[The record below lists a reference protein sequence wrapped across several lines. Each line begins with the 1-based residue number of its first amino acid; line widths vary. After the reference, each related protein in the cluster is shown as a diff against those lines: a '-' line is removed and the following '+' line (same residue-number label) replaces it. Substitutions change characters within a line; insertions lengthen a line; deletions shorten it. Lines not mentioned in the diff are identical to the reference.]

1 MNKVIKSIAVVG
13 CGWLGLP
20 YAKRMIENAWRVKG
34 TTTQNEKLAMLTNVG
49 IEPYL
54 LNIHDG
60 TPIDSTLFD
69 AEYLLINVPP
79 GRTNSE
85 GLKKYPSEI
94 NRLLE
99 AAKKRT
105 SIKKIVYISSTSV
118 YGKSQNLIDE
128 QTATSAESDAGKAI
142 LGAEEFVRKSSIPNV
157 ILRFGGLAGPGRHPG
172 RFLAG
177 RSGLTSGNQS
187 VNFLHLEDAI
197 GVVRHMFDHQVE
209 IGVYNVVA
217 PMHPTKKDFY
227 TKMATSIDLM
237 PPSFVKSLDP
247 IRREVSVHKLLEE
260 TGYTFRYPNPL
271 DFSF

>member
-1 MNKVIKSIAVVG
+1 MNKVKKYIAVVG

-20 YAKRMIENAWRVKG
+20 CAKRMIENAWKVKG
-34 TTTQNEKLAMLTNVG
+34 TTTQNEKLAMFANIG

-54 LNIHDG
+54 LNLYNE
-60 TPIDSTLFD
+60 TPIDPTLLD
-69 AEYLLINVPP
+69 VDYLLINVPP

-85 GLKKYPSEI
+85 GLKRYPSEI

-99 AAKKRT
+99 AAKKGT

-118 YGKSQNLIDE
+118 YGKPQDLIDE
-128 QTATSAESDAGKAI
+128 RTVTNPESDAGKAI
-142 LGAEEFVRKSSIPNV
+142 LGAEEFVMKSGLPYV

-197 GVVRHMFDHQVE
+197 GVVWYMFDHQVE
-209 IGVYNVVA
+209 IGIYNVVA
-217 PMHPTKKDFY
+217 PIHPTKKEFY
-227 TKMATSIDLM
+227 TKMAASIDLM
-237 PPSFVKSLDP
+237 PPSFDESSDR

-260 TGYTFRYPNPL
+260 TDYTFRYPNPL
-271 DFSF
+271 DFSL